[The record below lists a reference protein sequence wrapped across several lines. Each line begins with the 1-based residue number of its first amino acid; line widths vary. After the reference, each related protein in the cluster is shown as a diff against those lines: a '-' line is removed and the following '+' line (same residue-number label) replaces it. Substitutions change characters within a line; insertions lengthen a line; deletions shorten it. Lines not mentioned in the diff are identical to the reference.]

1 MPKTPK
7 VQPSSSNAKTKTNTS
22 SSNSPASGYIPGSVP
37 PLSMLGAIGNSN
49 ALQLMSQTSPLQSDI
64 EEEES
69 DYEEQDEDTMD
80 WVDSFTEEQYEQY
93 LERKEDGEARDYVHE
108 TLDYD
113 SSDNESEMDEDTFVE
128 ALAQIYSVTEPYQ
141 DVDELKTLSD
151 RVAED
156 REDDNDMAQDTFA
169 EVGRLHD
176 SREGV
181 VSVRDNPILF
191 AAHRDIIPIK
201 SARKA
206 KNTRIPL
213 KYGDY
218 RKKFN
223 KSVPRVAKHLM
234 KRNKLEEK
242 TIAKRLEAK
251 HAKAFKLM
259 LKSNALD
266 LRNENDK
273 PPALEH
279 KINKAGKQG
288 YPIGQVRSRNLVLVN
303 DDRKY
308 DEGPHPMMHSIK
320 AAEGSGKT
328 NYSRLDDDA
337 GAAIAFGIRK
347 GIEKRRL
354 EKEEEEGESS
364 DTDG

>member
-7 VQPSSSNAKTKTNTS
+7 VQSSSSSAKTNT
-22 SSNSPASGYIPGSVP
+22 NTHVPNTPASGYVPGSVP
-37 PLSMLGAIGNSN
+37 SLSMLGAIGNSA
-49 ALQLMSQTSPLQSDI
+49 ALQMMSQTSMADSDL

-69 DYEEQDEDTMD
+69 DYEEQDEDAME

-128 ALAQIYSVTEPYQ
+128 ALEQIYSVMEPYQ
-141 DVDELKTLSD
+141 DVDELKALSD

-156 REDDNDMAQDTFA
+156 REDDNDMTQDTFG

-176 SREGV
+176 NRQGV

-206 KNTRIPL
+206 KHTRIPL

-223 KSVPRVAKHLM
+223 KSVPKMTSYLM
-234 KRNKLEEK
+234 KRNKFEEK
-242 TIAKRLEAK
+242 IIAKRLKAK
-251 HAKAFKLM
+251 QAKAFKLM
-259 LKSNALD
+259 LKSKSLD

-347 GIEKRRL
+347 GLEKRRL
-354 EKEEEEGESS
+354 EKEEDEEEGS
-364 DTDG
+364 DTD